1 MDPLKLQH
9 ESTIETGNTKSAYA
23 SCIQGR
29 PWGGS
34 GGAAAQAQKNWGA
47 MFFYRL
53 NIHCR
58 KKNSFTILDGL
69 GL

>member
-34 GGAAAQAQKNWGA
+34 GGAAAQAQKNWGPC
-47 MFFYRL
+47 FFIGLIY
-53 NIHCR
+53 IAE
-58 KKNSFTILDGL
+58 KKTVLRF
-69 GL
+69 